1 MKELLASEPTLLG
14 IAQFIA
20 LIGLLGLGAKQKF
33 EQART
38 NHKLESVKAVVQE
51 TRAEVTPNHGSSVK
65 DGVNRTETAVSQ
77 VSAKMEAGFAKLM
90 AEIALT
96 KSAAERAID
105 ATKSNA
111 HQIGEV
117 RNTQIAQYSAMTD
130 RLTSVERRVDTIL
143 D

>member
-14 IAQFIA
+14 IANFIA
-20 LIGLLGLGAKQKF
+20 LIGLIGLGAKQKF

-65 DGVNRTETAVSQ
+65 DGVNRTE
-77 VSAKMEAGFAKLM
+77 AKL
-90 AEIALT
+90 AELQAEMKLGFSELSGEIKLVKTLAGHVAD
-96 KSAAERAID
+96 SAR
-105 ATKSNA
+105 SNA

-117 RNTQIAQYSAMTD
+117 KDTQTAQYAAMTD